1 MDICTWELVADS
13 LAVSNRSPAV
23 FRAKLPPNT
32 LANLC
37 ALQMAAQN
45 IDAHNDLQTNEAEM
59 PHWNISCDTP
69 PAPGVLL
76 GRAPSLPAAAATL
89 PHAPDRSPAALLR
102 GGRSARTAFSSDPDR
117 VSHPTSG
124 NDSAAGVASSE
135 LSHATS
141 AASAERAVRQATL
154 QGNLQQKERLDPFSS
169 TPAIPPDAVP
179 QKVRRLEFA
188 TPELDEPDDFG
199 LVAQEASSNFGSSPA
214 HALLAGGAA
223 GVVSRTT
230 TAPLDRLKVMLQ
242 ASDITV
248 AHQYSSL
255 RETARAILQQGGVRA
270 FWRGNGVNVL
280 KAAPEMAVRFYTFER
295 LLDALGAADSD
306 MNGEGLLRRAAAG
319 ASAGAIAQFAVYP
332 LETTK
337 TRLAVSSV
345 NEYRGMVHC
354 LVSCV
359 RYEGWRSLYRGL
371 SASLAGIV
379 PYAAV
384 DLTIYSALR
393 ELADARYEERGGTP
407 PLVTFGIGALS
418 TTAGQMF
425 SYPLQLVRTRLQAQG
440 MKGRAVVYK
449 GIVDCM
455 AQTVQHSG
463 FFGLYKGML
472 PNMLKSLPAMSI
484 SYTVYEQTKA
494 LLAVQ

>member
-1 MDICTWELVADS
+1 VRHGTRVFLQIL
-13 LAVSNRSPAV
+13 LAGKRP
-23 FRAKLPPNT
+23 
-32 LANLC
+32 
-37 ALQMAAQN
+37 
-45 IDAHNDLQTNEAEM
+45 
-59 PHWNISCDTP
+59 WNIGCDGP
-69 PAPGVLL
+69 SSFGAQF
-76 GRAPSLPAAAATL
+76 GRAPSLPTAVLVRHGPCTSGSHSSL
-89 PHAPDRSPAALLR
+89 HDRK
-102 GGRSARTAFSSDPDR
+102 SACSAYSTNPNRTAESGGDAQSSSNR
-117 VSHPTSG
+117 AASGSHATT
-124 NDSAAGVASSE
+124 DSAAD
-135 LSHATS
+135 
-141 AASAERAVRQATL
+141 AVRRATL
-154 QGNLQQKERLDPFSS
+154 QGSLQQQERLLPFSN
-169 TPAIPPDAVP
+169 TPAIPLDAVP
-179 QKVRRLEFA
+179 AKIRRLEFA

-248 AHQYSSL
+248 KHQYTSL
-255 RETARAILQQGGVRA
+255 SETGRAILKQGGVRA

-319 ASAGAIAQFAVYP
+319 ASAGAIAQFVVYP

-345 NEYRGMVHC
+345 HEYRGMVHC

-359 RYEGWRSLYRGL
+359 RYEGWKSLYRGL
-371 SASLAGIV
+371 SASLAGII

-393 ELADARYEERGGTP
+393 EIADARYEASGGTP

-418 TTAGQMF
+418 TTVGQMF

-463 FFGLYKGML
+463 FVGLYKGML

-494 LLAVQ
+494 LLAAQ